1 MKHKM
6 VWSFLIIASASLFFY
21 SCSGSGVNT
30 VNKTAAKPGA
40 AVHYSGLFLDAE
52 GLKAFNDSETIP
64 LCKAS
69 AVEKVV
75 PSPSGSALAFLVID
89 TVEQSTAVY
98 SYDLSSRTCKSQKEI
113 NEKTSV
119 NLFWEDD
126 SLLYV
131 NCVETKPGRSAK
143 QKPSF
148 SGTTELVNILDGS
161 VSKKI
166 KPARGA
172 VLEAVIPEKYF
183 IYSDPDGVYILDKN
197 KNRLVKTLKGF
208 SSQNLKGLK
217 FSPDGKKI
225 AFFEPK
231 KVADQFGTTHP
242 RNELYIA
249 NFDGTKEQKIIN
261 FTYDPQNAAWSPA
274 SATLLCD
281 VISQDWGNLRHA
293 AQYEVSAGKV
303 IFNTEEEGGF
313 VPNLSACAWAPS
325 GNQYIVK
332 KTIQSQVYR
341 ETGYIIH
348 DVESG
353 KGYALKDT
361 AGKNLDFNTLGT
373 FITWCGDNIVLF
385 GNQEKDFAY
394 TIAAK
399 TYTIFPKGRQIIYV
413 WEEN

>member
-1 MKHKM
+1 MKHKI
-6 VWSFLIIASASLFFY
+6 VWSLLIMASASLFFY
-21 SCSGSGVNT
+21 GCSGSGVS
-30 VNKTAAKPGA
+30 TAKKAASKPGA
-40 AVHYSGLFLDAE
+40 VVQYSGLFLDTE
-52 GLKAFNDSETIP
+52 GLKAFNGSETTP
-64 LCKAS
+64 LCTAS
-69 AVEKVV
+69 AIEKVV
-75 PSPSGSALAFLVID
+75 PSPSGTALALLVID
-89 TVEQSTAVY
+89 TVEQSTTVY
-98 SYDLSSRTCKSQKEI
+98 SYDFPSKTCKSQKDI

-131 NCVETKPGRSAK
+131 NCVETKPGKSAK

-161 VSKKI
+161 VSKKV

-172 VLEAVIPEKYF
+172 VLETVIPEKYF

-197 KNRLVKTLKGF
+197 KNHLIKTLKGF

-231 KVADQFGTTHP
+231 KVADQFGATHP

-249 NFDGTKEQKIIN
+249 NVDGTKEQKIIDFN
-261 FTYDPQNAAWSPA
+261 YDPQNAVWSPA

-293 AQYEVSAGKV
+293 AQYDVSAGKV
-303 IFNTEEEGGF
+303 VFNTEEEDGF
-313 VPNLSACAWAPS
+313 VPNLSACVWAPS
-325 GNQYIVK
+325 GTKYIVK

-348 DVESG
+348 DLESG
-353 KGYALKDT
+353 KGIALKDT
-361 AGKNLDFNTLGT
+361 AGKNLDFNPLGT
-373 FITWCGDNIVLF
+373 FITWCGDNVILF
-385 GNQEKDFAY
+385 GNKEKDFAY
-394 TIAAK
+394 NIAAK
-399 TYTIFPKGRQIIYV
+399 KYSTFPRRRQVIYV